1 MSEQTFDHRIAVL
14 EEHLVPPPQRTAEDR
29 LDEAEECLAYA
40 REDNEDPVFWESM
53 ARWALTQARIARD
66 REECEWDEEDDDA

>member
-1 MSEQTFDHRIAVL
+1 MSEQTFEDRVAAL
-14 EEHLVPPPQRTAEDR
+14 EEYLVQPPQPTAEDY
-29 LDEAEECLAYA
+29 LDEAQECLAYA
-40 REDNEDPVFWESM
+40 REENDDPVFWESM